1 MRTPQAWA
9 SEVADAS
16 QSWIADQQKRADTA
30 AQFVLTRLGEHEY
43 PTLEGLHRG
52 EYVKDDDVRV
62 RDGEESIEVILVRQ
76 DDHGYRAENGRRLGP
91 NGEVDAE
98 VLDDVL
104 GGTLRLPTRLTRSG
118 MESLR
123 TLDGWRDHPWLRYSR
138 ALVLDRDS
146 RARVGEAKVR
156 YEEKLGLR
164 VE

>member
-1 MRTPQAWA
+1 
-9 SEVADAS
+9 
-16 QSWIADQQKRADTA
+16 
-30 AQFVLTRLGEHEY
+30 
-43 PTLEGLHRG
+43 LEGLHRG
-52 EYVKDDDVRV
+52 EYVQDDEVRV

-76 DDHGYRAENGRRLGP
+76 DAHGYRTENGRRLGP
-91 NGEVDAE
+91 NGEVSAE

-146 RARVGEAKVR
+146 RATVGEARVR

-164 VE
+164 AE